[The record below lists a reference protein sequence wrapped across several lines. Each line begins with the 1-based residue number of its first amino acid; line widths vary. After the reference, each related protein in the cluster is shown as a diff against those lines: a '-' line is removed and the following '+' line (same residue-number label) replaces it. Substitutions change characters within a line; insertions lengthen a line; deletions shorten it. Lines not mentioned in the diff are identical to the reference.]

1 MSFRPTLYQLS
12 RQLGFAVAA
21 GLLAATPAG
30 AQTVT
35 APAGDIHGT
44 SSGEL
49 HVYQGIPYAEAP
61 VGDLRWGPPQPKAP
75 FTEPFEATGSG
86 NECVQ
91 FATFWRPDRP
101 ASWTEDCLSLTVY
114 VPADRGDSLPVF
126 VGFHGGGSVNG
137 SKTDWDPRELAQ
149 AGSVVVTA
157 NYRLG
162 AMGYLALE
170 SLNAESKDGLSSGNY
185 GDLDKVQVLRWVKEN
200 ISAFR
205 GNPDCVT
212 IAGQSAG
219 ARGVCFLL
227 ASPEAAGLFHG
238 AVMESGRE
246 CPSTSNADQV
256 EAGSKFVESIG
267 CADAENTLACL
278 RSKSPAEVL
287 NAQADSGLGFP
298 TTHGGYALPKPPLEA
313 FRSGEFNRVPVIIG
327 NTRNETRVFIYEGND
342 LQKQP
347 VTRAKYE
354 STVRER
360 MGDKAEVV
368 LAAYK
373 EAEETAPGMAL
384 GDFDTDQRYICGTHK
399 AIDALGKWTPTYAY
413 EFADETAP
421 IRSYASVPSSFDLGV
436 PHSAEL
442 PYLWGE
448 DTVPNGLTTE
458 QRKLAELMRASWI
471 GLTNP
476 QGMAVSGQAVWPV
489 YTPDSRQRIVFSA
502 GGETS
507 IVPEDQYLA
516 DHNCDLFV
524 R

>member
-1 MSFRPTLYQLS
+1 MSFLPTISRFS
-12 RQLGFAVAA
+12 RQLGFALAA
-21 GLLAATPAG
+21 GLLAANTAG

-35 APAGDIHGT
+35 APAGEFRGT
-44 SSGEL
+44 STGGL
-49 HVYQGIPYAEAP
+49 DIYQGIPYAEAP
-61 VGDLRWGPPQPKAP
+61 VGDLRWAPPQPKAP
-75 FTEPFEATGSG
+75 FTEPFEATDPG

-114 VPADRGDSLPVF
+114 VPPDRENNLPVF
-126 VGFHGGGSVNG
+126 VGYHGGGSVNG
-137 SKTDWDPRELAQ
+137 AKTDWHPRELAL

-162 AMGYLALE
+162 AMGYLALDL
-170 SLNAESKDGLSSGNY
+170 LNAESKDGQSSGNY

-200 ISAFR
+200 ISAFGGDPNR
-205 GNPDCVT
+205 VT

-238 AVMESGRE
+238 AVMQSGRE

-256 EAGSKFVESIG
+256 EAGNKFVGSIG
-267 CADAENTLACL
+267 CADAEDTLACL
-278 RSKSPAEVL
+278 REKSPAEVL
-287 NAQADSGLGFP
+287 TAQADSELGFP
-298 TTHGGYALPKPPLEA
+298 TTYGGYALPKPPLEA

-347 VTRAKYE
+347 VTLEKYE

-360 MGDKAEVV
+360 MGDKADAV

-373 EAEETAPGMAL
+373 ESAATAPGMAQ

-399 AIDALGKWTPTYAY
+399 AVDALGEWTPTFAY

-421 IRSYASVPSSFDLGV
+421 IRSYASVPPSFDLGV

-448 DTVPNGLTTE
+448 DTVPNGLTAE
-458 QRKLAELMRASWI
+458 QQKLAELMRAHWI
-471 GLTNP
+471 SLTDP
-476 QGMAVSGQAVWPV
+476 QGMAATVKAEWPA
-489 YTPDSRQRIVFSA
+489 YTPDGRQRIVFSA

-516 DHNCDLFV
+516 DHNCDLFA